1 MDIRGEFRNVV
12 DRLRT
17 TEYMTFA
24 KVDLM
29 RRKDD
34 GGEAYKKID
43 NEKYL
48 KQVVLYI
55 HNNPIH
61 HGFCETLLDYP
72 WSSYLID
79 PSDTLAVKNRQV
91 VLAWFGGK
99 DEFETAHNK
108 YTTIQAIKKYL
119 ED

>member
-43 NEKYL
+43 NEKKMIRERL
-48 KQVVLYI
+48 KKLGNEKI
-55 HNNPIH
+55 MINN
-61 HGFCETLLDYP
+61 LV
-72 WSSYLID
+72 
-79 PSDTLAVKNRQV
+79 SDEYDSEDDEDFYKNDN
-91 VLAWFGGK
+91 GDTPEK
-99 DEFETAHNK
+99 
-108 YTTIQAIKKYL
+108 
-119 ED
+119 

>member
-29 RRKDD
+29 KKKDD

-43 NEKYL
+43 NEK
-48 KQVVLYI
+48 
-55 HNNPIH
+55 
-61 HGFCETLLDYP
+61 
-72 WSSYLID
+72 
-79 PSDTLAVKNRQV
+79 KN
-91 VLAWFGGK
+91 
-99 DEFETAHNK
+99 D
-108 YTTIQAIKKYL
+108 
-119 ED
+119 